1 MNEIW
6 KKNREKLLARMEMFS
21 AAVLFA
27 GKAPIKRGDENYPF
41 SPDRNFYYVT
51 GIERE
56 DCILFLAKTR
66 TGVEE
71 TLYIPRD
78 NGVMAKWVGANMT
91 AEEAT
96 AVSGIE
102 NIGWIDA
109 FEEDFATYLFRSGI
123 KKIWLDM
130 ENREWHGERTPALR
144 FAEKDA
150 RAYTD
155 EMKEPFGCKG
165 GGKPDAVQGRVAA
178 EKKALKNFF
187 ADKEF
192 LIAE

>member
-56 DCILFLAKTR
+56 DCILLLAKTR

-96 AVSGIE
+96 AASGIE
-102 NIGWIDA
+102 NIGWMRIADGSFIRLKDISLA
-109 FEEDFATYLFRSGI
+109 YRFPKRWMKSVGLSSVQLKCMISNVALLYRDKKLHGQDPEFFRSG
-123 KKIWLDM
+123 
-130 ENREWHGERTPALR
+130 G
-144 FAEKDA
+144 
-150 RAYTD
+150 
-155 EMKEPFGCKG
+155 
-165 GGKPDAVQGRVAA
+165 VAMPVPRQVTF
-178 EKKALKNFF
+178 ALKVGF
-187 ADKEF
+187 
-192 LIAE
+192 

>member
-1 MNEIW
+1 
-6 KKNREKLLARMEMFS
+6 MFS

-96 AVSGIE
+96 AASGVE

-123 KKIWLDM
+123 KKIWLVWKT
-130 ENREWHGERTPALR
+130 ENGTGNVPLLCGLR
-144 FAEKDA
+144 
-150 RAYTD
+150 RRYTA
-155 EMKEPFGCKG
+155 MHRRWSLGICTLCS
-165 GGKPDAVQGRVAA
+165 AICV
-178 EKKALKNFF
+178 
-187 ADKEF
+187 
-192 LIAE
+192 

>member
-96 AVSGIE
+96 EAAHRLSELSRTEEIRQ
-102 NIGWIDA
+102 
-109 FEEDFATYLFRSGI
+109 FEEQVDGL
-123 KKIWLDM
+123 
-130 ENREWHGERTPALR
+130 
-144 FAEKDA
+144 
-150 RAYTD
+150 
-155 EMKEPFGCKG
+155 
-165 GGKPDAVQGRVAA
+165 
-178 EKKALKNFF
+178 F
-187 ADKEF
+187 ADGQEDE
-192 LIAE
+192 IAGMLAEWKDTYRKNCRI

>member
-102 NIGWIDA
+102 ISVGLMPLRRISPHIYSEA
-109 FEEDFATYLFRSGI
+109 
-123 KKIWLDM
+123 
-130 ENREWHGERTPALR
+130 ALR
-144 FAEKDA
+144 KSGLIWKTENGTGNVPLLCGL
-150 RAYTD
+150 RRRYTA
-155 EMKEPFGCKG
+155 MHRRWSLGICILCS
-165 GGKPDAVQGRVAA
+165 AICV
-178 EKKALKNFF
+178 
-187 ADKEF
+187 
-192 LIAE
+192 

>member
-56 DCILFLAKTR
+56 DCILFLTKTR

-71 TLYIPRD
+71 TLYIPRGGD
-78 NGVMAKWVGANMT
+78 RGKW
-91 AEEAT
+91 
-96 AVSGIE
+96 
-102 NIGWIDA
+102 
-109 FEEDFATYLFRSGI
+109 
-123 KKIWLDM
+123 
-130 ENREWHGERTPALR
+130 H
-144 FAEKDA
+144 
-150 RAYTD
+150 
-155 EMKEPFGCKG
+155 
-165 GGKPDAVQGRVAA
+165 
-178 EKKALKNFF
+178 
-187 ADKEF
+187 
-192 LIAE
+192 

>member
-96 AVSGIE
+96 AASGVE

-130 ENREWHGERTPALR
+130 ARGTYPCFAVCGEGTLPCTADGHWG
-144 FAEKDA
+144 FVSS
-150 RAYTD
+150 
-155 EMKEPFGCKG
+155 
-165 GGKPDAVQGRVAA
+165 VQRYAS
-178 EKKALKNFF
+178 
-187 ADKEF
+187 D
-192 LIAE
+192 

>member
-66 TGVEE
+66 TGVEKRNSRFNE
-71 TLYIPRD
+71 QIITALWQ
-78 NGVMAKWVGANMT
+78 NGSAQT
-91 AEEAT
+91 
-96 AVSGIE
+96 
-102 NIGWIDA
+102 
-109 FEEDFATYLFRSGI
+109 
-123 KKIWLDM
+123 
-130 ENREWHGERTPALR
+130 
-144 FAEKDA
+144 
-150 RAYTD
+150 
-155 EMKEPFGCKG
+155 
-165 GGKPDAVQGRVAA
+165 
-178 EKKALKNFF
+178 
-187 ADKEF
+187 
-192 LIAE
+192 

>member
-56 DCILFLAKTR
+56 NCILFLAKTR

-102 NIGWIDA
+102 NIGYGKQRMA
-109 FEEDFATYLFRSGI
+109 RGTYPYFAVC
-123 KKIWLDM
+123 
-130 ENREWHGERTPALR
+130 REGTLPCTADGHWGSVSS
-144 FAEKDA
+144 
-150 RAYTD
+150 
-155 EMKEPFGCKG
+155 
-165 GGKPDAVQGRVAA
+165 VQRYAS
-178 EKKALKNFF
+178 
-187 ADKEF
+187 D
-192 LIAE
+192 

>member
-123 KKIWLDM
+123 NLSFYFYYLPVSAMRFAKRFLS
-130 ENREWHGERTPALR
+130 EYLLNVTQSLARNRILPDKTPGSGFWHGSGWYLALR
-144 FAEKDA
+144 
-150 RAYTD
+150 
-155 EMKEPFGCKG
+155 
-165 GGKPDAVQGRVAA
+165 
-178 EKKALKNFF
+178 
-187 ADKEF
+187 
-192 LIAE
+192 

>member
-56 DCILFLAKTR
+56 NCILFLAKTR

-96 AVSGIE
+96 AASGIE

-109 FEEDFATYLFRSGI
+109 FEEEFATYLFRSGV

-144 FAEKDA
+144 FAEKVHCHAPQMVIGDLYPLFSDM
-150 RAYTD
+150 RLI
-155 EMKEPFGCKG
+155 KEEWELE
-165 GGKPDAVQGRVAA
+165 RMR
-178 EKKALKNFF
+178 KAMDITRLQ
-187 ADKEF
+187 
-192 LIAE
+192 

>member
-130 ENREWHGERTPALR
+130 ENREWHGEGTLPCTADGHWG
-144 FAEKDA
+144 FVSS
-150 RAYTD
+150 
-155 EMKEPFGCKG
+155 
-165 GGKPDAVQGRVAA
+165 VQRYAS
-178 EKKALKNFF
+178 
-187 ADKEF
+187 D
-192 LIAE
+192 